1 MFDLQTYKS
10 ICSFLEQK
18 TMNEL
23 ESMISETPYL
33 DDIHI
38 NGFILLVR
46 QERLRRKIEFADF
59 PWWRKVF
66 ARWSEKY

>member
-1 MFDLQTYKS
+1 
-10 ICSFLEQK
+10 
-18 TMNEL
+18 MNEL
-23 ESMISETPYL
+23 ESMISETPYS

-46 QERLRRKIEFADF
+46 RERLRRKIEFADF